1 MPAVVARW
9 DSYASAGAVSW
20 ESNVINVA
28 HKLADFTLHEPC
40 MLTRELLVQDPGYRD
55 LGLAA
60 QDADPLFD
68 STAQINAELD
78 RYLSP

>member
-1 MPAVVARW
+1 
-9 DSYASAGAVSW
+9 
-20 ESNVINVA
+20 
-28 HKLADFTLHEPC
+28 
-40 MLTRELLVQDPGYRD
+40 
-55 LGLAA
+55 LGA